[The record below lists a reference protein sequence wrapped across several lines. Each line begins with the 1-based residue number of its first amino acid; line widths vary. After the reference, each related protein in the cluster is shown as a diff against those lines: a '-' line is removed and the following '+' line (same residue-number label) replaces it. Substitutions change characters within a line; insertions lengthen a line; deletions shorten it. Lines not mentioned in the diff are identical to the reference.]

1 MPLALT
7 FDTDPKPWSR
17 QMLTMNERWVDYSKP
32 DFKDRFNN
40 KYRYGKLH
48 MDIGGSGWETR
59 FS

>member
-1 MPLALT
+1 MST
-7 FDTDPKPWSR
+7 VDTGPKHWQYR
-17 QMLTMNERWVDYSKP
+17 MLTMDERLVDYSKP
-32 DFKDRFNN
+32 DFKDRFNK